1 MVFLGA
7 FSPDPSEPR
16 AELVPPVLT
25 SSSPSP
31 SSSPFFCCLF
41 VGLLVCCCCCCCC
54 FVFCLE
60 CLFMLV
66 RLCSIYMCFVRS
78 CVFVCSSVRFVVVVF
93 FRKFWRQQVAI
104 SLAEPLAIPL
114 GPPPSRRVSYR
125 QHRYKA
131 GVAQDRRIK
140 FGPVRTVYD
149 WNKFSAVGFVGHIV
163 WMHPCIYSAPRLCTM
178 NWGMHPGY
186 VR

>member
-66 RLCSIYMCFVRS
+66 RLCSIYMCFVRV
-78 CVFVCSSVRFVVVVF
+78 CVFVCSSVRFLLLF
-93 FRKFWRQQVAI
+93 FSGSFGDSRWRSPWRNPWP
-104 SLAEPLAIPL
+104 SL
-114 GPPPSRRVSYR
+114 
-125 QHRYKA
+125 
-131 GVAQDRRIK
+131 
-140 FGPVRTVYD
+140 
-149 WNKFSAVGFVGHIV
+149 W
-163 WMHPCIYSAPRLCTM
+163 APH
-178 NWGMHPGY
+178 HPGASHTASTGI
-186 VR
+186 RRGLLKTAGSSLGRCARCMTERSFQRWALWGI